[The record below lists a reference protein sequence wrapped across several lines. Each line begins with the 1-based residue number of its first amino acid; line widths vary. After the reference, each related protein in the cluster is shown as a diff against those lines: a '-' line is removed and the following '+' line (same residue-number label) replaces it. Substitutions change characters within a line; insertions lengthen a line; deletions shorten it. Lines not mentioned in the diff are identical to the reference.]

1 MLHHEGATQENKD
14 QETWPFTECKTW
26 HDSSGTLGVVYVQVK
41 RILDWETLALL
52 TQDSKDEQQRGSPP
66 NEVTLKVIMS
76 QGPWCDDEVTM
87 AWERYMQTEGLSQH
101 VCCQH
106 CDSKEKPIVVVTPGK
121 MEQRR
126 QLVCFCTYCWRF
138 TSKHHSKDANMDMIF
153 FRQFNPLTG
162 KFHRALPYAEGEHP
176 RRSADRS
183 QTTSWINSAKTARA
197 GHESILSLIQEP
209 SSTNRSVPLLTRDEE
224 LGSRG
229 TVHLRMLVPR
239 GIAGVTE
246 DDRAT
251 LQAWLE
257 LVDWTGLGITPKYPT
272 PRRLKLNMDSTS
284 IMHQW
289 LTLQERQCGVHHHD
303 AAQMFTDFRKE
314 LETLAKAIA
323 NQESNVVGRV
333 EVMSGGAVLGTAL
346 IKWLKDGEE
355 DIKVARAVVQAV
367 WPRVCEGR
375 SPVHSAWAT
384 SCETKGTHHC
394 ETTLRGGSSHNLV
407 DHIRDGILSDGRA
420 KHSCMYQGCEGR
432 ESL

>member
-1 MLHHEGATQENKD
+1 MGGKRDHPKEQEWKLED
-14 QETWPFTECKTW
+14 AA
-26 HDSSGTLGVVYVQVK
+26 H
-41 RILDWETLALL
+41 WELVF
-52 TQDSKDEQQRGSPP
+52 RGE
-66 NEVTLKVIMS
+66 EVF
-76 QGPWCDDEVTM
+76 W
-87 AWERYMQTEGLSQH
+87 
-101 VCCQH
+101 
-106 CDSKEKPIVVVTPGK
+106 
-121 MEQRR
+121 
-126 QLVCFCTYCWRF
+126 
-138 TSKHHSKDANMDMIF
+138 
-153 FRQFNPLTG
+153 
-162 KFHRALPYAEGEHP
+162 
-176 RRSADRS
+176 
-183 QTTSWINSAKTARA
+183 KTAKALRKA

-257 LVDWTGLGITPKYPT
+257 VVDWTGLGIAPKYPT

-284 IMHQW
+284 TMHQW

-303 AAQMFTDFRKE
+303 AAQMSTDFRKE

-355 DIKVARAVVQAV
+355 DIKVARAVVQTV

-384 SCETKGTHHC
+384 SCETKLELAARVESWMRVNNTRC
-394 ETTLRGGSSHNLV
+394 ERHLIKLG
-407 DHIRDGILSDGRA
+407 
-420 KHSCMYQGCEGR
+420 
-432 ESL
+432 

>member
-1 MLHHEGATQENKD
+1 MGGKRDHPKEQEWKLED
-14 QETWPFTECKTW
+14 AAQ
-26 HDSSGTLGVVYVQVK
+26 
-41 RILDWETLALL
+41 WELVF
-52 TQDSKDEQQRGSPP
+52 RGE
-66 NEVTLKVIMS
+66 EVF
-76 QGPWCDDEVTM
+76 W
-87 AWERYMQTEGLSQH
+87 
-101 VCCQH
+101 
-106 CDSKEKPIVVVTPGK
+106 
-121 MEQRR
+121 
-126 QLVCFCTYCWRF
+126 
-138 TSKHHSKDANMDMIF
+138 
-153 FRQFNPLTG
+153 
-162 KFHRALPYAEGEHP
+162 
-176 RRSADRS
+176 
-183 QTTSWINSAKTARA
+183 KTAKALRKA

-257 LVDWTGLGITPKYPT
+257 LVDWTGLGIAPKYPT

-284 IMHQW
+284 TMHQW

-384 SCETKGTHHC
+384 SCETKLNLQPESKAGCVSTTHDA
-394 ETTLRGGSSHNLV
+394 N
-407 DHIRDGILSDGRA
+407 DI
-420 KHSCMYQGCEGR
+420 
-432 ESL
+432 